1 MIKIDV
7 PKNVKLIIKIL
18 ENNGYEAYAVGG
30 CVRDAILNKEPND
43 WDITTSAMPEEV
55 KKLFRKTIDTGIAHG
70 TVTVMIEKVGYEV
83 TTYRIDG
90 EYEDGRHPKNV
101 EFTSNLIE
109 DLKRRDFTINA
120 MAYSDKNGIVDEF
133 DGIGDLDRNVI
144 KCVGNPMD
152 RFNEDALRILR
163 AVRFAA
169 VLNFEIEE
177 NTKKA
182 IAELAKN
189 LNKIS
194 KERIQ
199 AELEKLIIS
208 RYPDKLNIAYETGIT
223 KVIFPEIDR
232 LVDIGKFDFIRK
244 KLVEIEPNHYLRWSV
259 LLSQST
265 KEESKKIL
273 RGLKFDNKTID
284 TVSRIVYAVNR
295 ELPKNRAEVRKSIYE
310 IGEDLY
316 EMYLQFM
323 KIYMSDRVEEIEKI
337 EKQYRDILAS
347 CECISLKT
355 LAVNGRDLIELGAKR
370 GEEVGNGLK
379 FLLYKVLENEK
390 INERDVLINIFKET
404 SSYNTISEEN

>member
-43 WDITTSAMPEEV
+43 WDITTSAIPEEV

-182 IAELAKN
+182 IAELAEN

>member
-1 MIKIDV
+1 M
-7 PKNVKLIIKIL
+7 
-18 ENNGYEAYAVGG
+18 
-30 CVRDAILNKEPND
+30 
-43 WDITTSAMPEEV
+43 
-55 KKLFRKTIDTGIAHG
+55 
-70 TVTVMIEKVGYEV
+70 
-83 TTYRIDG
+83 
-90 EYEDGRHPKNV
+90 
-101 EFTSNLIE
+101 
-109 DLKRRDFTINA
+109 
-120 MAYSDKNGIVDEF
+120 
-133 DGIGDLDRNVI
+133 
-144 KCVGNPMD
+144 
-152 RFNEDALRILR
+152 
-163 AVRFAA
+163 
-169 VLNFEIEE
+169 
-177 NTKKA
+177 
-182 IAELAKN
+182 
-189 LNKIS
+189 
-194 KERIQ
+194 
-199 AELEKLIIS
+199 
-208 RYPDKLNIAYETGIT
+208 
-223 KVIFPEIDR
+223 
-232 LVDIGKFDFIRK
+232 
-244 KLVEIEPNHYLRWSV
+244 RWSV

>member
-182 IAELAKN
+182 IAELAEN